1 MAGRDNVLFGAPV
14 ANAAAAG
21 TVVPLSLMYG
31 IENVR
36 QGYGTPVLK
45 HARAFF
51 DGVYSDSA
59 AIDHAISIEI
69 KNSNWIDSAGMSAQ
83 KMNASTALNRDSLAF
98 MRGRDKVL
106 APNTSWTINAT
117 LPYVAS
123 AAGYVY
129 VLLEIEY
136 PEVQGFDTEGLNKGA
151 PVMKHCKNAAVTALA
166 NTPVSIGT
174 FDNLLQGTEYIL
186 SEASIT
192 SVGGTVGLTGGFLII
207 EGFSNQKGLIR
218 IIPVKA
224 VGLADQIEGSV
235 KLTKQTYNLSL
246 ISTVALSA
254 TALDVSLEMV
264 ASKN

>member
-51 DGVYSDSA
+51 DGIYSDSA
-59 AIDHAISIEI
+59 AIDHAVSIEI
-69 KNSNWIDSAGMSAQ
+69 KNSNWIDSAGLNAQ
-83 KMNASTALNRDSLAF
+83 KMNSHTALNRDSLAF

-136 PEVQGFDTEGLNKGA
+136 PDVQGFDTDALKGS
-151 PVMKHCKNAAVTALA
+151 PVLKHCKNAAVTAAA
-166 NTPVSIGT
+166 NAPVSIGT

-192 SVGGTVGLTGGFLII
+192 SVGGTVGQTGGFLIM

-254 TALDVSLEMV
+254 TALDVSLEMI